1 MLKIVKFF
9 LKKYIFS
16 PQREWLRFDSLYMI
30 IGIIISVATL
40 TVAISLFE
48 GYEEVLKDTI
58 LGANS
63 HIYIFRSTSENI
75 NSDDFAELKEEL
87 ESYEE
92 VEVVAPLVTVPAMAT
107 HNKSVKGCMLRGLD
121 WKLDKQPTKYKEF
134 ISSGTGDL
142 VNDNDIVLGYKL
154 ADLMQ
159 VKPGDDLKMISPMNS
174 EVTAFGLKPKQITF
188 TVVGLYKS
196 GMYEYDSKFAFVN
209 INTAMEYADLDDE
222 YSMVEVKLKSEF
234 IEKADYLA
242 YSWGNQFDYRY
253 QMTSWIHFNGNLFSM
268 LKLQKW
274 VIFIILSFL
283 VLVASFNVVSATST
297 AIIEKRR
304 EVGILKAYGASNSLL
319 KKIFLGRTMFLSTL
333 AVLFGQLFGMLLA
346 LGISKQS
353 FFLLKGDVYFL
364 EKINVIFNPGS
375 SGIIF
380 LVANLIVFL
389 ASIIPLRS
397 ITNLAVTDIIRNS

>member
-48 GYEEVLKDTI
+48 GYEAVLKDTI

-63 HIYIFRSTSENI
+63 HIYIFRSTNENI
-75 NSDDFAELKEEL
+75 NSTDLEEL
-87 ESYEE
+87 RQELETYDE
-92 VEVVAPLVTVPAMAT
+92 VEVVAPLITVQAMAA
-107 HNKSVKGCMLRGLD
+107 NKKSIKGCMLRGIE
-121 WKLDKQPTKYKEF
+121 WEKEKLPTRYKEF
-134 ISSGTGDL
+134 ITAGTGDL
-142 VNDNDIVLGYKL
+142 LNDNDIVLGYKL
-154 ADLMQ
+154 ANLLQ

-174 EVTAFGLKPKQITF
+174 EVTAFGLKPKQKTF

-209 INTAMEYADLDDE
+209 MKTAMEYADFEDE
-222 YSMVEVKLKSEF
+222 FSMVEVKLKNEY

-242 YSWGNQFDYRY
+242 YNWGNQFDYRY

-283 VLVASFNVVSATST
+283 VLVASFNVVSSTST

-304 EVGILKAYGASNSLL
+304 EVGILKAYGASNNLL

-333 AVLFGQLFGMLLA
+333 AVLAGQLFGMLLA

-364 EKINVIFNPGS
+364 EKINVVFNPGS

-397 ITNLAVTDIIRNS
+397 ITKLAVTDIIRNS

>member
-30 IGIIISVATL
+30 FGIIISVATL

-48 GYEEVLKDTI
+48 GYEKVLKDTI

-63 HIYIFRSTSENI
+63 HIYIFRSTNENI
-75 NSDDFAELKEEL
+75 SPANLVELKTEL
-87 ESYEE
+87 ESYDE
-92 VEVVAPLVTVPAMAT
+92 VEVVSPLLTVQAMAA
-107 HNKSVKGCMLRGLD
+107 NKKSIKGCMLRGID
-121 WKLDKQPTKYKEF
+121 GQQKKQPTKYWEF
-134 ISSGTGDL
+134 ISSGSGEL
-142 VNDNDIVLGYKL
+142 VNSSDIVLGYKL
-154 ADLMQ
+154 ADLLQ
-159 VKPGDDLKMISPMNS
+159 VKPGDELKMISPMNS
-174 EVTAFGLKPKQITF
+174 EVTAFGLKPKQKTF

-209 INTAMEYADLDDE
+209 METAMEYADIDNE
-222 YSMVEVKLKSEF
+222 YSMVEVKLKNEY

-242 YSWGNQFDYRY
+242 YNWGNQFEYRY
-253 QMTSWIHFNGNLFSM
+253 QMTSWIRFNGNLFSM

-283 VLVASFNVVSATST
+283 VLVASFNVVSSTST
-297 AIIEKRR
+297 AIIEKKR

-333 AVLFGQLFGMLLA
+333 AVVFGQTLGILLA
-346 LGISKQS
+346 LGISKQN
-353 FFLLKGDVYFL
+353 FFQLKGDVYFL
-364 EKINVIFNPGS
+364 EKLNVVFNPS
-375 SGIIF
+375 SAGIIF
-380 LVANLIVFL
+380 VVANLIVFL
-389 ASIIPLRS
+389 ASIIPLKN
-397 ITNLAVTDIIRNS
+397 ITKLAVTDIIRNS